1 MSYMSLYANSEV
13 IENNYD
19 PHSKVGLMI
28 ANEAADESGDP
39 LDFLIELEEHLM
51 QEHNM
56 TLMQAVRAGVIRK
69 S

>member
-1 MSYMSLYANSEV
+1 MSYLSAYENSGV

-19 PHSKVGLMI
+19 PHSRMGMMI
-28 ANEAADESGDP
+28 ANEAPSESGDP

-56 TLMQAVRAGVIRK
+56 TLMQAVRAGVVRK

>member
-13 IENNYD
+13 MENSFD
-19 PHSKVGLMI
+19 PHSSVGLMI
-28 ANEAADESGDP
+28 ANEAPAESGDP

-69 S
+69 A

>member
-1 MSYMSLYANSEV
+1 MSYMSLYENSGV
-13 IENNYD
+13 IENSFD
-19 PHSKVGLMI
+19 PHSSVGLMI

>member
-1 MSYMSLYANSEV
+1 MTYRSAYENSGV

-19 PHSKVGLMI
+19 PHSRMGMMI
-28 ANEAADESGDP
+28 ADQAPAESGDP

-56 TLMQAVRAGVIRK
+56 TLMQAVRAGVVRK